1 MLSKAQMLDML
12 KADVVPALGCT
23 EPVCVAL
30 SAADAAKAIGG
41 TIEKIDVKVNA
52 NIYKN
57 GMSAGIPNFHT
68 VGLHYA
74 AAIGAVLKNPEKRLE
89 LLHDLNKTA
98 ATEADSLVAK
108 GIVSVTIDEEQT
120 GLYVRSE
127 VTTDKGVGVSITK
140 DAHTNIFLTKVND
153 EVVFEKEA
161 SVASS
166 DNQLIDHL
174 KEMTFAQIRQLVD
187 SATEEELAFMLDG
200 VAMNE
205 ALSDYSLHNE
215 IGIGIA
221 KTFRENMG
229 GALLSND
236 LMNRIMMRVMSAAEN
251 RLDGCPYPTMSS
263 AGAGTKGLVVI
274 LPISETAKEI
284 GATKEKTVKALAF
297 GHLINRYINAY
308 VGKLAAVCSCCMASS
323 TAACAGMTWLLG
335 GNDEQIG
342 YAVRNMTGTI
352 TGMICDGGKVGC
364 AMKVSTSSV
373 AAFVNA
379 IMAVHNVALRVSDGI
394 CADTPEQCVK
404 NIGQIAN
411 PGMVRTDKEIL
422 DIMLHKGQV

>member
-1 MLSKAQMLDML
+1 MLSKAQMIEML

-30 SAADAAKAIGG
+30 SVADAAKAVGG
-41 TIEKIDVKVNA
+41 VIQKIDVKVNA

-74 AAIGAVLKNPEKRLE
+74 AAIGAVLKNPEKKLE
-89 LLHDLNKTA
+89 LLQDL
-98 ATEADSLVAK
+98 TEKVVCEVDTLVES
-108 GIVSVTIDEEQT
+108 GMVSVTIDEEQA

-127 VTTDKGVGVSITK
+127 VTTDQGIGVSVTK
-140 DAHTNIFLTKVND
+140 DSHTNIILTKVND
-153 EVVFEKEA
+153 EVVFEKEL
-161 SVASS
+161 SSASS
-166 DNQLIDHL
+166 DNQLIDTL
-174 KEMTFAQIRQLVD
+174 KEMTLAEIRSLVD
-187 SATEEELAFMLDG
+187 SATEEELGFMLDG

-229 GALLSND
+229 GKLLSDD
-236 LMNRIMMRVMSAAEN
+236 LMNQIMMRVMSAAEN

-274 LPISETAKEI
+274 LPISETAKAV
-284 GATKEKTVKALAF
+284 GATKEQTVKALAF
-297 GHLINRYINAY
+297 GHLVNRYINAY

-364 AMKVSTSSV
+364 AMKVATSSV
-373 AAFVNA
+373 AALTNAMLAVN
-379 IMAVHNVALRVSDGI
+379 NVALRVSDGI

-411 PGMVRTDKEIL
+411 PGMIRTDKEIL
-422 DIMLHKGQV
+422 DIMMKK